1 MRKLQIMNDKR
12 FQWKKVTEWMI
23 GGVAVNMAEEHH
35 NSLMMKVR
43 FSFLKKHNRQ
53 NTEKKNITP

>member
-1 MRKLQIMNDKR
+1 MNDKR

>member
-12 FQWKKVTEWMI
+12 LQWKKVTDWMI

-35 NSLMMKVR
+35 NSY
-43 FSFLKKHNRQ
+43 
-53 NTEKKNITP
+53 